1 MAYKK
6 FNDFTVFDPPDVSDY
21 LVGYRELG
29 GEFRSTLQSVTDVVK
44 KYATPL
50 IGGTIFVNT
59 SGNDSSLGNSEAFA
73 FRTIKRGVAKA
84 LEISRSISKDSQD
97 FESVYGWGTA
107 PNPVNV
113 FVRAGVY
120 VEDNPIYVPPGVT
133 VVGENLKS
141 VTIIPKNKF
150 YDIFWVNNKTSIQ
163 SVNFKEYYSPAY
175 AVAYPELKQLNG
187 DPVLGYPSTRILE
200 ATARAYSYYNLDY
213 NKYPVTK
220 GSKASFLSF
229 NVDAGE
235 PIFDPFNIAFLG
247 RYYKNIDGNEL
258 FFTSEELVQQKEFWE
273 TKYFNLSS
281 GVEKPYIL
289 SVPYIQNCSA
299 ATNTISANTFDAGG
313 TVYVDGYLAD
323 GPVPSIF
330 IQSCEHFNQGGKG
343 IHAVNNGLAHVKDN
357 TTTCCTEAI
366 LASDGGTC
374 IVDDTTCSYGL
385 SGLVSIGKSKEPTM
399 VGTLKTDI
407 LNTDLTNKFVITNL
421 GSTYS
426 SENQKFPND
435 KKPYVGQVFQVIDQN
450 YNLVSSGIN
459 YLSATNS
466 GTYFVV
472 QSASNLR
479 PAVFPNEG
487 YECDVIIEGTYSIN
501 SDTSITS
508 NTFIPSL
515 VDRLNAGSNVL
526 FYTRSSILAYSHIFN
541 NVGTGINYLSATIQS
556 GAIGDEK
563 KETNKD
569 KVGKI
574 FYNSQN
580 QSGFSKFG
588 DNVKIDQVNGRVD
601 AITLFSQN
609 TISNNLTAY
618 SDINFGNFKYIDQ
631 QGGNKPLLNITRNLD
646 DKIISIESINDIG
659 GGNDIKS
666 FYARGSQSLKKALSA
681 NDDIIRITAF
691 SHNGINY
698 PNYGSGG
705 NSSIRFSAA
714 GDQSSTNAG
723 GYISLWTTKMNTIST
738 TSERMR
744 IADNGFVGINTT
756 NPLSTLHVDGS
767 FLVTDKFTVS
777 GASTFDSIT
786 TNTLSALSAFIN
798 VINITQYEISGFNV
812 KGDFE
817 IGGNTGFGTTPDSS
831 KRITI
836 FGDLSSKG
844 NFDITGNVNISS
856 SLSSDNSFF
865 NQSRTLYS
873 NNTDL
878 SSYNLSATNAF
889 LDVLNANSVLFNNV
903 VVDELSA
910 NNLFAFNSNILNLS
924 AKELSATNI
933 LTQTLSSDSI
943 VSNTLTSN
951 SSFFNNSL
959 INELSTYSLSSEQ
972 AYLKNITSLY
982 SNILNLTAN
991 ELSATNILTQ
1001 TLSSDSIIVNTLSSN
1016 SSVFN
1021 TSLIN
1026 ELSTYSLSS
1035 DQAYFSNL
1043 VSLSSEFDYS
1053 YIKKTETL
1061 YLSALSSNIYSLDV
1075 DNLKANN
1082 FSINNLNVYGLTVSY
1097 LSALSADITSTT
1109 NLNVSG
1115 VIYTTDKNSLHWNS
1129 AYSTVSAL
1137 SALWSDE
1144 SGDVSKVYAH
1154 ATFVAITANT
1164 YTENLSVSLPNGKTF
1179 GRYVDGD
1186 EIPAI
1191 GKTPYDIISM
1201 AIVEPIPPIVNF
1213 TSPTVVQFNQ
1223 TSISNVLNYNYT
1235 IKSLGASVASLSLEY
1250 RRNNSGA
1257 WAVLG
1262 TATDTPSSFTHT
1274 LTDTN
1279 FNTQQFNY
1287 RLIVTDTV
1295 GGTKTASL
1303 SVIPQAYV
1311 APTITTPSLSGN
1323 VVSPETNTAREKGN
1337 VNTNISGNITRNS
1350 TYVNLLSSQLQYQVN
1365 GTGSWLDVD
1374 LPTNTPD
1381 ASYSIPWTNHS
1392 TAPSNANSISY
1403 RVKVEDEYTIS
1414 YSNSTTI
1421 IFYNIIFYG
1430 SSVSAP
1436 STSANVRALTGK
1448 IFTNGSNP
1456 FNLNTGTINSIFT
1469 VAMPSTLSLTQVMD
1483 LDALNDIIT
1492 TSYILNGSLTTIQD
1506 YAGNNASYKV
1516 YTMTNS
1522 LPYTDKPAPVGHRH
1536 QITRG

>member
-6 FNDFTVFDPPDVSDY
+6 FNDFIVFDEPDVSDY

-29 GEFRSTLQSVTDVVK
+29 GEFRTTIQGVTDVVK
-44 KYATPL
+44 KFANPL
-50 IGGTIFVNT
+50 IASTIFVNP

-84 LEISRSISKDSQD
+84 LEVSRSLSKSSEE
-97 FESVYGWGTA
+97 FESTYGWGTS

-113 FVRAGVY
+113 FVRSGVY

-133 VVGENLKS
+133 IVGDNLKS
-141 VTIIPKNKF
+141 VTVIPKNKF

-163 SVNFKEYYSPAY
+163 SISFKEYYSPAY

-187 DPVLGYPSTRILE
+187 DPVLGYPSTRVLE
-200 ATARAYSYYNLDY
+200 ATARAYSYYNLD
-213 NKYPVTK
+213 NSKYPATK

-323 GPVPSIF
+323 GPLPSIF

-366 LASDGGTC
+366 LASDGGVC

-399 VGTLKTDI
+399 IGTLKTDI

-435 KKPYVGQVFQVIDQN
+435 KKPYIGQVFQVIDQN
-450 YNLVSSGIN
+450 YNLVSAGIN
-459 YLSATNS
+459 YLSANNS

-515 VDRLNAGSNVL
+515 VDRLNAGSSVL

-588 DNVKIDQVNGRVD
+588 DNVEIDQVNGRVE
-601 AITLFSQN
+601 ATTLFSQN
-609 TISNNLTAY
+609 TISNTLTAY
-618 SDINFGNFKYIDQ
+618 TDINFGDFKYIDQ
-631 QGGNKPLLNITRNLD
+631 QGGNRPLLNITRNLD

-738 TSERMR
+738 TSERIR

-756 NPLSTLHVDGS
+756 NPLSTLHVSGGM
-767 FLVTDKFTVS
+767 LVSDEISVI
-777 GASTFDSIT
+777 GDSTFTNMSVNSIT
-786 TNTLSALSAFIN
+786 ALSAYFD
-798 VINITQYEISGFNV
+798 VLNIKQYEIEGFDIR
-812 KGDFE
+812 GDFQVD
-817 IGGNTGFGTTPDSS
+817 GNTGFGVEPDNNNRLTIIGNVSS
-831 KRITI
+831 IGNFNVRGDFDII
-836 FGDLSSKG
+836 GDL
-844 NFDITGNVNISS
+844 N
-856 SLSSDNSFF
+856 LSNGLSADNSFF

-943 VSNTLTSN
+943 ISN
-951 SSFFNNSL
+951 
-959 INELSTYSLSSEQ
+959 
-972 AYLKNITSLY
+972 A
-982 SNILNLTAN
+982 
-991 ELSATNILTQ
+991 
-1001 TLSSDSIIVNTLSSN
+1001 LSSN

-1043 VSLSSEFDYS
+1043 VSLSSEFDYI

-1075 DNLKANN
+1075 DQLKAND
-1082 FSINNLNVYGLTVSY
+1082 FYINNLNAYGLTVSY

-1115 VIYTTDKNSLHWNS
+1115 VIYTRNKNSMDWSSVYN
-1129 AYSTVSAL
+1129 TVSAL
-1137 SALWSDE
+1137 SALWSDD
-1144 SGDVSKVYAH
+1144 SGDVSKLYVD
-1154 ATFVAITANT
+1154 TKFQTISGNT
-1164 YTENLSVSLPNGKTF
+1164 YTKNLSVSLPNGKTF

-1323 VVSPETNTAREKGN
+1323 VTSPETNTAREKGN
-1337 VNTNISGNITRNS
+1337 VDTNISGNITRNS

-1522 LPYTDKPAPVGHRH
+1522 LAYTDKPPPVGHRH

>member
-6 FNDFTVFDPPDVSDY
+6 FNDFIVFDPPDVSDY

-541 NVGTGINYLSATIQS
+541 NIGTGINYLSATIQS

-569 KVGKI
+569 RVGKI
-574 FYNSQN
+574 LYNSQN
-580 QSGFSKFG
+580 QSGFNRFG
-588 DNVKIDQVNGRVD
+588 DNVKIDQVN
-601 AITLFSQN
+601 AKIESINLFSNNAVAN
-609 TISNNLTAY
+609 TLTSY
-618 SDINFGNFKYIDQ
+618 NDINFGSFRYVDQ
-631 QGGNKPLLNITRNLD
+631 QGGNRPLLNITKNLD

-659 GGNDIKS
+659 GGNNVRS
-666 FYARGSQSLKKALSA
+666 FYARGNTSLKKALSSG
-681 NDDIIRITAF
+681 DDIFRISGFA
-691 SHNGINY
+691 HNGINY
-698 PNYGSGG
+698 PNYEFGA
-705 NSSIRFSAA
+705 NASIRFHAA

-723 GYISLWTTKMNTIST
+723 GYISLWTTKMDTIST

-744 IADNGFVGINTT
+744 IADNGYVGINTI
-756 NPLSTLHVDGS
+756 NPLSALHVEGS
-767 FLVTDKFTVS
+767 VLVTDKFTVS
-777 GASTFDSIT
+777 GASTFNSIT
-786 TNTLSALSAFIN
+786 TNTLSALSAFID
-798 VINITQYEISGFNV
+798 VININQYEISGFDV
-812 KGDFE
+812 RGDFE
-817 IGGNTGFGTTPDSS
+817 INGNTGFGTKPDPS

-844 NFDITGNVNISS
+844 NFDITGNANISNI
-856 SLSSDNSFF
+856 LSANTSFF
-865 NQSRTLYS
+865 NQSKVLYS

-889 LDVLNANSVLFNNV
+889 INILSSNNVLFSNA
-903 VVDELSA
+903 VVDKLSA
-910 NNLFAFNSNILNLS
+910 NNLFAFNSNVSNLSVKELS

-933 LTQTLSSDSI
+933 LTKTLSSDSI
-943 VSNTLTSN
+943 ISNALTSN
-951 SSFFNNSL
+951 SSFFNTSF

-972 AYLKNITSLY
+972 AYFT
-982 SNILNLTAN
+982 NL
-991 ELSATNILTQ
+991 LS
-1001 TLSSDSIIVNTLSSN
+1001 LSSN
-1016 SSVFN
+1016 
-1021 TSLIN
+1021 
-1026 ELSTYSLSS
+1026 
-1035 DQAYFSNL
+1035 
-1043 VSLSSEFDYS
+1043 FDYS

-1061 YLSALSSNIYSLDV
+1061 YLSALSSNI
-1075 DNLKANN
+1075 DNLNVNYFKANN
-1082 FSINNLNVYGLTVSY
+1082 FDLNNLNVSY
-1097 LSALSADITSTT
+1097 LSALSADITRTT
-1109 NLNVSG
+1109 DLNVSG

-1129 AYSTVSAL
+1129 TYSTVSAL

-1144 SGDVSKVYAH
+1144 SGDVSKIYAH
-1154 ATFVAITANT
+1154 STFLTLTGGIINGDLSVLSSFEVGVGDTVLFVSGGRVGINTKLPNVELTVNGSISSNNIIYDKNGNSDEWNST
-1164 YTENLSVSLPNGKTF
+1164 YTTYNENSASYTTTEFLNNNFLPLSGGTVIGDTQFNKNVTIWGVLSATGGTYFSNTIYSTTSALSVVHVGSDPAL
-1179 GRYVDGD
+1179 YVGSTGTGDIASFYDLDENVEMLHIGGHDGD
-1186 EIPAI
+1186 YPNVGIKTSTPNVDFTVNGEISASEI
-1191 GKTPYDIISM
+1191 IYDKDGNSTQWNSTYTS
-1201 AIVEPIPPIVNF
+1201 VNPVSSNWNSVY
-1213 TSPTVVQFNQ
+1213 TSVLNTSANWDSAYIEFSNNKFLPLTGGTITGLLTVVGN
-1223 TSISNVLNYNYT
+1223 ISSTGLLYGDGSNLT
-1235 IKSLGASVASLSLEY
+1235 GIVAGDTVATTLV
-1250 RRNNSGA
+1250 RNNSA
-1257 WAVLG
+1257 NWDSVY
-1262 TATDTPSSFTHT
+1262 TTVQSKSATEWDNALANSYTHT
-1274 LTDTN
+1274 NFLPLT
-1279 FNTQQFNY
+1279 
-1287 RLIVTDTV
+1287 
-1295 GGTKTASL
+1295 GGTITGYISATQDYFSGSNKSVFTPKTN
-1303 SVIPQAYV
+1303 
-1311 APTITTPSLSGN
+1311 TIGVSAVSN
-1323 VVSPETNTAREKGN
+1323 IVVVS
-1337 VNTNISGNITRNS
+1337 V
-1350 TYVNLLSSQLQYQVN
+1350 
-1365 GTGSWLDVD
+1365 
-1374 LPTNTPD
+1374 LPVTPD
-1381 ASYSIPWTNHS
+1381 
-1392 TAPSNANSISY
+1392 
-1403 RVKVEDEYTIS
+1403 
-1414 YSNSTTI
+1414 
-1421 IFYNIIFYG
+1421 
-1430 SSVSAP
+1430 
-1436 STSANVRALTGK
+1436 
-1448 IFTNGSNP
+1448 
-1456 FNLNTGTINSIFT
+1456 
-1469 VAMPSTLSLTQVMD
+1469 PSTLY
-1483 LDALNDIIT
+1483 II
-1492 TSYILNGSLTTIQD
+1492 I
-1506 YAGNNASYKV
+1506 
-1516 YTMTNS
+1516 
-1522 LPYTDKPAPVGHRH
+1522 
-1536 QITRG
+1536 

>member
-50 IGGTIFVNT
+50 IGGTIFVNP

-84 LEISRSISKDSQD
+84 LEVSRSIAKDSQD
-97 FESVYGWGTA
+97 FEAINGWGTA

-141 VTIIPKNKF
+141 VTVIPKNKF

-163 SVNFKEYYSPAY
+163 SISFKEYYSPAY

-187 DPVLGYPSTRILE
+187 DPVLGYPSTRVLE
-200 ATARAYSYYNLDY
+200 ATARAYSYYNLNY

-399 VGTLKTDI
+399 IGTLKTDI

-435 KKPYVGQVFQVIDQN
+435 KKPYIGQVFQIIDQN
-450 YNLVSSGIN
+450 YNLVSAGIN
-459 YLSATNS
+459 YLSANNS

-515 VDRLNAGSNVL
+515 VDRLNAGSSVL

-556 GAIGDEK
+556 GAIGDDK

-631 QGGNKPLLNITRNLD
+631 QGGNRPLLNITRNLD
-646 DKIISIESINDIG
+646 DKIISIESINNIG
-659 GGNDIKS
+659 GGNNIRS

-756 NPLSTLHVDGS
+756 NPLSTLHVEGS
-767 FLVTDKFTVS
+767 LLVTDKFTVS

-786 TNTLSALSAFIN
+786 TNTLSALSAFID

-817 IGGNTGFGTTPDSS
+817 IGGNTGFGTIPDPS
-831 KRITI
+831 KRLTI
-836 FGDLSSKG
+836 SGNLSSKG
-844 NFDITGNVNISS
+844 NFDITGNVNISN

-889 LDVLNANSVLFNNV
+889 LDILNANSVLFNNV

-943 VSNTLTSN
+943 VVNTLTSN
-951 SSFFNNSL
+951 SSFSNNSL

-1001 TLSSDSIIVNTLSSN
+1001 SLSSDSIIVNTLSSN

-1043 VSLSSEFDYS
+1043 TALSSKFDYS

-1075 DNLKANN
+1075 DQLKAND
-1082 FSINNLNVYGLTVSY
+1082 FYINNLNVYGLTVSY

-1144 SGDVSKVYAH
+1144 SGDVSKLYVD
-1154 ATFVAITANT
+1154 TKFLTISANT
-1164 YTENLSVSLPNGKTF
+1164 YTKNLSVSLPNGKTF

-1191 GKTPYDIISM
+1191 GKTAADILAM
-1201 AIVEPIPPIVNF
+1201 AIVEPIPPIVNL
-1213 TSPTVVQFNQ
+1213 TSPTVIQFNQ
-1223 TSISNVLNYNYT
+1223 TAISNVLNYNYT
-1235 IKSLGASVASLSLEY
+1235 IKSLAASVASLSLEY
-1250 RRNNSGA
+1250 RRNNAGS

-1262 TATDTPSSFTHT
+1262 TATNTPSSFTHI
-1274 LTDTN
+1274 LTDSN
-1279 FNTQQFNY
+1279 FNTQPFNY
-1287 RLIVTDTV
+1287 RLIVTDTA
-1295 GGTKTASL
+1295 GGVKTTEL
-1303 SVIPQAYV
+1303 NITPNAYV

-1323 VVSPETNTAREKGN
+1323 VTSPETNTAREKGN
-1337 VNTNISGNITRNS
+1337 VDTNISGNITRNS

-1381 ASYSIPWTNHS
+1381 ASYSIPWTNHNP
-1392 TAPSNANSISY
+1392 TGSNDANSIGY
-1403 RVKVEDEYTIS
+1403 RVKVTDDYTIS
-1414 YSNSTTI
+1414 YSNVATI
-1421 IFYNIIFYG
+1421 NFYNIIFYG
-1430 SSVSAP
+1430 SSLNAP
-1436 STSANVRALTGK
+1436 ANSNAVRALPRK

-1456 FNLNTGTINSIFT
+1456 FNLETGIVNTNFT
-1469 VAMPSTLSLTQVMD
+1469 VAMPSSLSITQVID
-1483 LDALNDIIT
+1483 LDALNLNIT
-1492 TSYILNGSLTTIQD
+1492 TSYVLNGSLNQIQD

-1522 LPYTDKPAPVGHRH
+1522 LPYTDKPVPGHRH

>member
-6 FNDFTVFDPPDVSDY
+6 FNDFIVFDPPDISDY

-29 GEFRSTLQSVTDVVK
+29 GEFRTTLQSVVDVVK
-44 KYATPL
+44 EFANPKIAS
-50 IGGTIFVNT
+50 TIFVNP
-59 SGNDSSLGNSEAFA
+59 SGNDSSLGISEAFA

-84 LEISRSISKDSQD
+84 LEVSRSISKDSQD
-97 FESVYGWGTA
+97 FESIYGWGTA

-141 VTIIPKNKF
+141 VTVIPKNKF

-163 SVNFKEYYSPAY
+163 SISFKEYYSPAY

-187 DPVLGYPSTRILE
+187 DPVLGYPSTRVLE
-200 ATARAYSYYNLDY
+200 ATARAYDYYNLDY
-213 NKYPVTK
+213 SKYPVTK

-258 FFTSEELVQQKEFWE
+258 FFTSEELIQQKEFWE

-330 IQSCEHFNQGGKG
+330 IESCEHFNQGGKG

-399 VGTLKTDI
+399 IGTLKTDI

-421 GSTYS
+421 GSEYS
-426 SENQKFPND
+426 FENQKFSND
-435 KKPYVGQVFQVIDQN
+435 KKPYVGQVFQIIDQN
-450 YNLVSSGIN
+450 YNLVSAGIN
-459 YLSATNS
+459 YLSANNS

-472 QSASNLR
+472 QSASDLR

-487 YECDVIIEGTYSIN
+487 YECDVIIEGTYSIG

-508 NTFIPSL
+508 NVFIPSL

-563 KETNKD
+563 RETNKD
-569 KVGKI
+569 EVGKI

-588 DNVKIDQVNGRVD
+588 DNVKIDQVNGRVE
-601 AITLFSQN
+601 ATTLFSQN
-609 TISNNLTAY
+609 AISNTLTAY
-618 SDINFGNFKYIDQ
+618 TDINFGDFKYIDQ
-631 QGGNKPLLNITRNLD
+631 QVNNRPLLNITRNSD
-646 DKIISIESINDIG
+646 DRIIHAESITNGTVRNTINFFG
-659 GGNDIKS
+659 
-666 FYARGSQSLKKALSA
+666 ARGSNSSKKALSA
-681 NDDIIRITAF
+681 NDVIAQIQAF

-698 PNYGSGG
+698 PNYGYGA
-705 NSSIRFSAA
+705 NSSIKLRAA

-723 GYISLWTTKMNTIST
+723 SYVSITTTQMGTIST

-767 FLVTDKFTVS
+767 LLVTDKFTVS

-786 TNTLSALSAFIN
+786 TNTLSALSAFID
-798 VINITQYEISGFNV
+798 VININQYEISGFNV

-817 IGGNTGFGTTPDSS
+817 IGGNTGFGTIPDPS
-831 KRITI
+831 KRLTI
-836 FGDLSSKG
+836 SGDLSSKG
-844 NFDITGNVNISS
+844 NFDITGNVNISN

-873 NNTDL
+873 NNTNL

-889 LDVLNANSVLFNNV
+889 LDIINANSVLFNNV

-910 NNLFAFNSNILNLS
+910 NNLFAFNSNILNL
-924 AKELSATNI
+924 
-933 LTQTLSSDSI
+933 
-943 VSNTLTSN
+943 
-951 SSFFNNSL
+951 
-959 INELSTYSLSSEQ
+959 
-972 AYLKNITSLY
+972 
-982 SNILNLTAN
+982 TAN

-1001 TLSSDSIIVNTLSSN
+1001 SLSSDSIISNALSSN

-1115 VIYTTDKNSLHWNS
+1115 VIYTRNKNSMDWSSVYN
-1129 AYSTVSAL
+1129 TVSAL
-1137 SALWSDE
+1137 SALWSDD
-1144 SGDVSKVYAH
+1144 SGDVSKLYVDSKFQ
-1154 ATFVAITANT
+1154 TISGNT
-1164 YTENLSVSLPNGKTF
+1164 YTKNLSVSLPNGKTF

-1323 VVSPETNTAREKGN
+1323 VTSPETNTAREKGN
-1337 VNTNISGNITRNS
+1337 VDTNISGNITRNS

-1414 YSNSTTI
+1414 YSNPATI

-1430 SSVSAP
+1430 SSVSVP

-1456 FNLNTGTINSIFT
+1456 FDLNTGTINSIFT
-1469 VAMPSTLSLTQVMD
+1469 VAMPSSLSITQVID
-1483 LDALNDIIT
+1483 LDALNLNIT
-1492 TSYILNGSLTTIQD
+1492 TSYVLNGGLNQIQD